1 MSQTHKAVSPDLDE
15 ASVIYE
21 QADGVVTL
29 TLNRPRQL
37 NALNSSL
44 ARQLVECVQRA
55 ETKAETRVI
64 VIKGAGL
71 HFMAGGD
78 LHEFRLASALP
89 SALRDAAFE
98 ALIDDAHAAIRA
110 LHACAPCVVGS
121 VRGAVAGFGIGL
133 LSACDLA
140 LCADD
145 AFFKLAYSQ
154 IGASPDGAA
163 TYALPRWLGHKQA
176 MELTL
181 LSERLDASAA
191 ERLGLV
197 NKVVPAGVLD
207 EELGRLVKHLTGL
220 PALAVAKSKLLIR
233 QGVVASLDEQLDA
246 ERNAFIQCAG
256 TPDFA
261 EGVSAFLERRP
272 AQFGG
277 STLQ

>member
-1 MSQTHKAVSPDLDE
+1 MSKTQRAVSPNLDE

-21 QADGVVTL
+21 QEDGVVTL

-37 NALNSSL
+37 NALNSAL
-44 ARQLVECVQRA
+44 ARQLAECVQRA
-55 ETKAETRVI
+55 ETEADTRVI
-64 VIKGAGL
+64 VIKGAGS

-78 LHEFRLASALP
+78 LQEFRLASALP
-89 SALRDAAFE
+89 AASRDSAFG

-110 LHACAPCVVGS
+110 LHACSACVVGS

-133 LSACDLA
+133 LAACDLA

-163 TYALPRWLGHKQA
+163 TYAMPRWLGHKQA

-181 LSERLDASAA
+181 LSERFDASTA

-197 NKVVPAGVLD
+197 NKVLPADSLD
-207 EELGRLVKHLTGL
+207 EELRKLVKRLTEL
-220 PALAVAKSKLLIR
+220 PTLAVSKSKSLIR

-246 ERNAFIQCAG
+246 ERQAFIQCAG
-256 TPDFA
+256 TPDFT
-261 EGVSAFLERRP
+261 EGVSAFLERRTP
-272 AQFGG
+272 HFRGPKPQ
-277 STLQ
+277 